1 MVTPHRALIKKT
13 LWHNFDQ
20 VSSHLRPFRAPPPPT
35 VPPLRKKIRQ
45 ALFEWLPK
53 LSLQKN
59 IIAIPILITIIII
72 MVTQHIPTM
81 TKSHHGVSN
90 DEGGNVSVS
99 KTHHTPYTMMNYI
112 LEYICISGNTYN
124 IWQLGNEF

>member
-1 MVTPHRALIKKT
+1 MYNYVLCSVRLSIIDDPRAENQKLADHHFEVNGSGFFFGT
-13 LWHNFDQ
+13 YCF
-20 VSSHLRPFRAPPPPT
+20 VFRCGA
-35 VPPLRKKIRQ
+35 VVMMMM
-45 ALFEWLPK
+45 
-53 LSLQKN
+53 
-59 IIAIPILITIIII
+59 

-112 LEYICISGNTYN
+112 LEYICI
-124 IWQLGNEF
+124 